1 MPFLHRIC
9 VAVFLT
15 AATAS
20 VAVAQSKQMDLSL
33 PNSDKFW
40 RPSTGSTDGT
50 VANGAGVDGN
60 CGPEALNRID
70 LGRGL
75 ANSAQLRCRGEKN
88 GGPRIEFGRDR
99 DLPVMRR

>member
-20 VAVAQSKQMDLSL
+20 VAEAQSKQMDLSL

-40 RPSTGSTDGT
+40 RPSTDSTNGT
-50 VANGAGVDGN
+50 VAKGAAMDDD
-60 CGPEALNRID
+60 CGAEAFNRID

-75 ANSAQLRCRGEKN
+75 ANSAQRRCRGGKN
-88 GGPRIEFGRDR
+88 GVPRIEFGRDR